1 MIQRHSSGPKKS
13 EIAEV
18 HMKVKDG
25 EALLDCG
32 WTMRKK
38 KGHYYFYDEEG
49 VFVARGPT
57 IAEAIMAVEMNL
69 KLRYMA
75 CSQSGVESALPEGGI
90 KA

>member
-57 IAEAIMAVEMNL
+57 IMAVEMNL

-75 CSQSGVESALPEGGI
+75 GSQSVVESALPEGGI